1 MSIFLCVLSGL
12 LICVFS
18 ACLVKLLVDA
28 GEDNNVTCMSI
39 ASLLIA
45 LWSVALGAA
54 IHNAVKSPQ
63 EILEDFHKGKI
74 ETVITTTQYQDN
86 TVKVDTT
93 YRYK

>member
-1 MSIFLCVLSGL
+1 MSMFLCILSGL
-12 LICVFS
+12 LVCIFS
-18 ACLVKLLVDA
+18 ACLVKLLIDA
-28 GEDNNVTCMSI
+28 GEENNIACMAI
-39 ASLLIA
+39 ASVLLVIWA
-45 LWSVALGAA
+45 TLLGAF
-54 IHNAVKSPQ
+54 IHSATKSTQ

>member
-1 MSIFLCVLSGL
+1 MSIFLCVLLGL

-18 ACLVKLLVDA
+18 ACLVKA
-28 GEDNNVTCMSI
+28 GEDNNVACMAI
-39 ASLLIA
+39 ASVLIA
-45 LWSVALGAA
+45 LWSVGLGAA
-54 IHNAVKSPQ
+54 IYNAVKSPQ

>member
-12 LICVFS
+12 LICIFS
-18 ACLVKLLVDA
+18 ACLVKLLIDA
-28 GEDNNVTCMSI
+28 GEENNLTCMVI
-39 ASLLIA
+39 ASMLLAI
-45 LWSVALGAA
+45 WVIVLGVF
-54 IHNAVKSPQ
+54 IHNNSKSTQ
-63 EILEDFHKGKI
+63 EILEDYHKGKI